1 MEGLPPFVE
10 GPAPN
15 MDSPAVIYSDYFL
28 DLTDMLTKHFPE
40 GNIGENRGFVFHSDY
55 VVRNDKRR
63 IVFFV
68 THGPTDDART
78 ITRITYVL
86 PVNKNAAKL
95 LFKLDHSDPHVAPV
109 YHDMAVPAGSTIDA
123 VISEYVGANN
133 MASWRGEITRVSGL
147 EAAAPEGKLRR
158 TYHNLVHYWRDM
170 RSRLQDAIFA
180 SPIHMPF
187 TSSGNLR
194 SSERR
199 RRSVAR
205 SAGSNPV
212 RRTSSPRSMRTRP
225 VRRPSSSDPR
235 SGSNLRRQRRL
246 RRMTARVRTPSSSN
260 SSGRSP
266 RKTIRYR
273 RPSTD
278 PE

>member
-1 MEGLPPFVE
+1 MQGLPPFE
-10 GPAPN
+10 GPPPN
-15 MDSPAVIYSDYFL
+15 MDSPVIIYSEYFA
-28 DLTDMLTKHFPE
+28 DLTDMLTNHFPE

-55 VVRNDKRR
+55 VIRNNKRT

-68 THGPTDDART
+68 THGPADDARI

-86 PVNKNAAKL
+86 PANRNAAKIFNL
-95 LFKLDHSDPHVAPV
+95 EGADPPVAPV
-109 YHDMAVPAGSTIDA
+109 YNEMAVPAGSTLDT
-123 VISEYVGANN
+123 VIADYVAANN
-133 MASWRGEITRVSGL
+133 LASWRGEITRVSGL

-158 TYHNLVHYWRDM
+158 ACHNIVHYWRDM
-170 RSRLQDAIFA
+170 RTRLQDAIFA

-212 RRTSSPRSMRTRP
+212 RRTSSPRIRSKSARP
-225 VRRPSSSDPR
+225 VRGPSSSDPR

-246 RRMTARVRTPSSSN
+246 RRMTARVLTPSSSN
-260 SSGRSP
+260 SSP

-273 RPSTD
+273 RPSTE